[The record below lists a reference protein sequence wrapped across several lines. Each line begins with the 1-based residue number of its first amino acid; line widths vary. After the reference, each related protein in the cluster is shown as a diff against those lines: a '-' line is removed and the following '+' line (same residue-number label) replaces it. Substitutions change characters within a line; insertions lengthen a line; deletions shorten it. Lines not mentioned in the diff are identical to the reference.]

1 MTRKSLG
8 YVRLEWTCPNCGTR
22 NPGPHKTC
30 TNCGAPQPENVQFE
44 AGANQDVITDE
55 DAIRA
60 AQAGA
65 DFICPYCNTRNSA
78 EAKVCKQCGGD
89 LVEAKRRASGAEL
102 QVPDVPKEVTCANCG
117 TVNPG
122 TNRNCLKCGA
132 PLPRPEPVE
141 GPRALSPSAA
151 GAAVKSST
159 VQPTKKTSSSK
170 GKTNWL
176 LLGGIGAA
184 LLVCCA
190 AILFLFVFP
199 TSSVQATVTDV
210 YWQTSVPVQELHA
223 VNHSDEAGSPPSGA
237 YNVSCHTETKQV
249 CTEKIVDQGN
259 GYGEKVQDCHDESQD
274 YCSYTVDEWQTIQ
287 TYTLDGHDF
296 SPVYSQPNVTSGQ
309 RLGNESVDY
318 TVTFDTS
325 KGQKTYSPGNLNDFQ
340 QYTVGSTWAL
350 KLNALGGVVSVG
362 R

>member
-1 MTRKSLG
+1 MARKSLG
-8 YVRLEWTCPNCGTR
+8 YIQLEWTCPNCGTR
-22 NPGPHKTC
+22 NPGRQKSC

-44 AGANQDVITDE
+44 VGANQDVITDE
-55 DAIRA
+55 SAVRA

-65 DFICPYCNTRNSA
+65 DFICPYCGTRNTA
-78 EAKVCKQCGGD
+78 DAKICKQCGGD

-102 QVPDVPKEVTCANCG
+102 QAPVAQSEVTCTNCG
-117 TVNPG
+117 TVNPA

-132 PLPRPEPVE
+132 PLPR
-141 GPRALSPSAA
+141 AMSSSAA
-151 GAAVKSST
+151 GASVNPST
-159 VQPTKKTSSSK
+159 AQPKR
-170 GKTNWL
+170 KTNWL

-184 LLVCCA
+184 LLACCA

-223 VNHSDEAGSPPSGA
+223 VNYSNRAGSPPSNA
-237 YNVSCHTETKQV
+237 YDVSCHTETKQV
-249 CTEKIVDQGN
+249 CEERIVDQGN

-274 YCSYTVDEWQTIQ
+274 YCSYTMDEWQTIQ

-296 SPVYSQPNVTSGQ
+296 SPIYSQPSIASGQ
-309 RLGNESVDY
+309 RLGDESANY

-325 KGQKTYSPGNLNDFQ
+325 KGQKTYSPGDFTDFQ
-340 QYTVGSTWAL
+340 QYMVGSRWTV
-350 KLNALGGVVSVG
+350 KLNALGGVVSVSP
-362 R
+362 